1 MSSKKVEITSSST
14 ESSDQT
20 VRNAVAKVGQPMR
33 NIDWFEVTEV
43 RGEVKNNTI
52 THRQVTVKIGFR

>member
-20 VRNAVAKVGQPMR
+20 VRNAVAKVGQSLR

-43 RGEVKNNTI
+43 RGEVKI
-52 THRQVTVKIGFR
+52 TQSRTGR